1 MLIARVYVFLEVRG
15 QQFKYKGHVVHF
27 LRDTDPFFQK
37 NFCGGQRR
45 LQIAFV
51 GSSYEISGSVGCT
64 FCARISRNIEIKK

>member
-15 QQFKYKGHVVHF
+15 QQFKYKGHVHF
-27 LRDTDPFFQK
+27 LRDTGPSFQK

-51 GSSYEISGSVGCT
+51 GSSYEISGFAG
-64 FCARISRNIEIKK
+64 A